1 MTLLLKFAYIIV
13 SGFTM
18 SEQLLMTFLTL
29 RDSYDPSCVC
39 VGSGDIPKHLQK
51 FESPWTPRLRKAKGS
66 KKTKVK

>member
-51 FESPWTPRLRKAKGS
+51 FESPWTPRLRKAKVS
-66 KKTKVK
+66 KKTKVR